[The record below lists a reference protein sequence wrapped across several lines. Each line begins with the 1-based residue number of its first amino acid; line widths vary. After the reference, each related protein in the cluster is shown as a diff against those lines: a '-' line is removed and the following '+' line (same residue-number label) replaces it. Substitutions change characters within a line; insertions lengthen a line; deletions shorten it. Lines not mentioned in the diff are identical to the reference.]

1 MSLRVQ
7 PYTKCGECGDKADV
21 TTGHG
26 YLCSACWMDQYG
38 PPQWRK
44 DAKVPVSTSYCKRQP
59 SRPVLVSR
67 NA

>member
-21 TTGHG
+21 TTGYG

-44 DAKVPVSTSYCKRQP
+44 NAKVSVPQA
-59 SRPVLVSR
+59 SRLIIVSR
-67 NA
+67 NEKGA

>member
-1 MSLRVQ
+1 MGLRVQ
-7 PYTKCGECGDKADV
+7 PYTKCGECGDKAEV
-21 TTGHG
+21 TTGHE
-26 YLCSACWMDQYG
+26 YLCSAC
-38 PPQWRK
+38 WRK